1 MHTYKNLDSF
11 EYWSITDKDQFSI
24 AVLKGLIMDGV
35 RKANSGHPGG
45 AMSSADFIYLLFKD
59 YLKYSPKNPE
69 WFDRDRF
76 VLSGGHMSMLQYG
89 ILHMVGW
96 MKLSELKKFRQLG
109 SQTPGHPEVDIKGVE
124 CTTGPL
130 GQGFAMGVGMAFAEA
145 YLNEVT
151 SESENNQKLI
161 DHFTYVLATDGDLQ
175 EPISLGAAAIAGHL
189 GLKKLVVYYDAN
201 DAQISG
207 KVSRSDSVDYATVFD
222 GLGWNVQTIDGHDH
236 SAMHFAIET
245 AKVMNKPSII
255 IGNTVMAKGSA
266 NMEKDHNTH
275 GAPLSQD
282 EIDLTKKKLGLPD
295 KKFFVPEQ
303 VIEHFRTRF
312 NDLTDIEDKWS
323 DTYKKLSSSS
333 ELKNIIAST
342 ISEKIIS
349 EFDTPDF
356 SAGEMLATRK
366 AFGAVLDSI
375 ADDFPQ
381 LVGGSADLEPSNYTG
396 NFAEKFGDFTKINQ
410 SGRNIPFGVREFP
423 MAAMMNGI
431 ALHGGLIPFGG
442 TFLVFADYERPA
454 LRLAALQKIRVIH
467 EFTHDSFYV
476 GEDGPTHQPVEQIM
490 SLRAIPDFC
499 VYRPA
504 DAKETASCV
513 KLALKNDSTP
523 SALILTRQ
531 GVPIIEGSQNQ
542 VDDNVTKGA
551 YTLLDCS
558 GSPEIVILASG
569 SEVSLAIEVAN
580 KLNDKKIRVVS
591 MPCWELFDMQPNE
604 YKEKLIPKR
613 GSLKVSIEAGVTQ
626 GWEKYIGRYGLSI
639 GINHFGN
646 SAPAADLAEKF
657 GFTCDK
663 VIEKINESLGRLL

>member
-59 YLKYSPKNPE
+59 YLKYSPQNPD

-151 SESENNQKLI
+151 SDKANKQKLV

-175 EPISLGAAAIAGHL
+175 EPVSLGAAAIAGHL

-282 EIDLTKKKLGLPD
+282 EINLTKKKLGLPD

-303 VIEHFRTRF
+303 VIEHFRMRF
-312 NDLTDIEDKWS
+312 NDLTDLEDKWS
-323 DTYKKLSSSS
+323 DAYKKLSSTT

-356 SAGEMLATRK
+356 SAGEVLATRK

-454 LRLAALQKIRVIH
+454 LRLAALQKLRVIH

-513 KLALKNDSTP
+513 KIALENDSTP

-531 GVPIIEGSQNQ
+531 GVPIIDGSQNQ
-542 VDDNVTKGA
+542 VDNNVAKGA

-558 GSPEIVILASG
+558 GNPEIVILASG
-569 SEVSLAIEVAN
+569 SEVSLAVEVAN

-591 MPCWELFDMQPNE
+591 MPSWELFDMQPNE

-639 GINHFGN
+639 GINHFGS

-663 VIEKINESLGRLL
+663 VIEKINESLGSLL

>member
-151 SESENNQKLI
+151 SESESNQKLI

-523 SALILTRQ
+523 SALI
-531 GVPIIEGSQNQ
+531 
-542 VDDNVTKGA
+542 
-551 YTLLDCS
+551 
-558 GSPEIVILASG
+558 
-569 SEVSLAIEVAN
+569 
-580 KLNDKKIRVVS
+580 
-591 MPCWELFDMQPNE
+591 
-604 YKEKLIPKR
+604 
-613 GSLKVSIEAGVTQ
+613 
-626 GWEKYIGRYGLSI
+626 
-639 GINHFGN
+639 
-646 SAPAADLAEKF
+646 
-657 GFTCDK
+657 
-663 VIEKINESLGRLL
+663 

>member
-24 AVLKGLIMDGV
+24 AVLKGLIIDGV

-59 YLKYSPKNPE
+59 YLKFSPQNPA

-109 SQTPGHPEVDIKGVE
+109 SQTPGHPEVNIKGVE

-151 SESENNQKLI
+151 SEKESNQKLV

-175 EPISLGAAAIAGHL
+175 EPVSLGAAAIAGHL

-207 KVSRSDSVDYATVFD
+207 KVSRADSVDYGTVFE

-266 NMEKDHNTH
+266 NMEQDHNTH
-275 GAPLSQD
+275 GAPLSQN
-282 EIDLTKKKLGLPD
+282 EIDLTKEKLGLPD

-312 NDLTDIEDKWS
+312 TDLADLENKWS
-323 DTYKKLSSSS
+323 DTYKKFSNSS

-349 EFDTPDF
+349 EFETPDF
-356 SAGEMLATRK
+356 SAGEMFATRK

-396 NFAEKFGDFTKINQ
+396 NFATKFGDFTKINQ

-423 MAAMMNGI
+423 MAAMMNGM

-454 LRLAALQKIRVIH
+454 LRLAAIQKIRVIH

-513 KLALKNDSTP
+513 KLALKDDSMP

-531 GVPIIEGSQNQ
+531 GVPILEGSQNQ
-542 VDDNVTKGA
+542 VDNNVIKGA
-551 YTLLDCS
+551 YTLLDSS
-558 GSPEIVILASG
+558 GSPEIVILATG

-591 MPCWELFDMQPNE
+591 MPCWELFDMQPNK
-604 YKEKLIPKR
+604 YKEQLIPER
-613 GSLKVSIEAGVTQ
+613 GSLKVSIEAGITQ
-626 GWEKYIGRYGLSI
+626 GWEKYIGRYGVSI
-639 GINHFGN
+639 GINHFGS

-657 GFTCDK
+657 GFTSDK
-663 VIEKINESLGRLL
+663 VIEKINEALGSLL

>member
-59 YLKYSPKNPE
+59 YLKYSPQNPE

-130 GQGFAMGVGMAFAEA
+130 GQGFAMGVGMALAEA
-145 YLNEVT
+145 YLSEVT
-151 SESENNQKLI
+151 SREGDQKLV

-175 EPISLGAAAIAGHL
+175 EPVSLGAAAIAGHL

-266 NMEKDHNTH
+266 NMEQDHNTH
-275 GAPLSQD
+275 GAPLSQN
-282 EIDLTKKKLGLPD
+282 EIDLTKEKLGLPD

-312 NDLTDIEDKWS
+312 NDLITLENEWS

-356 SAGEMLATRK
+356 SAGEVLATRK

-375 ADDFPQ
+375 ADDLPQ

-423 MAAMMNGI
+423 MAAMMNGM

-454 LRLAALQKIRVIH
+454 LRLAAIQKIRVIH
-467 EFTHDSFYV
+467 ELTHDSFYV

-504 DAKETASCV
+504 DAKETASCM
-513 KLALKNDSTP
+513 KLALKNDSMP

-639 GINHFGN
+639 GINHFGS

-663 VIEKINESLGRLL
+663 VIEKINESLGSLL